1 MTDIPEGD
9 YVKHSRLLFC
19 IVISGLWFSA
29 CQPSAVRETV
39 EMHPAA
45 EKEMIDAARYAIDR
59 ANTPEEGSALLQK
72 LAGLYVRYNRI
83 DDALEIIDAMPVGE
97 TRDAL
102 IADIGVHYA
111 ATGSPERALEAAEGM
126 ESSYHAS
133 RARAAVAVA
142 YEEAGE
148 YGKGR
153 ALAESISDPHFQAQA
168 FAGIG
173 VVYYNEGYPDLA
185 SRLFRQALQAAE
197 REGSIT
203 HRIGTI
209 TEVAV
214 LYRKAGQTGP
224 ARELFN
230 RAIDLTESIGNDRF
244 IPEMWSMLLSR
255 YRDAGLDDEVVRR
268 AERAAGGLAGASG
281 FYRDQLY
288 GSIAG
293 AYAGLGRFDDAESI
307 AGNIRD
313 AGVRSNA
320 FSGIAAAAAK
330 HNDPDQAHRFFNG
343 AIEATDSIQ
352 SETFRNR
359 ALRDIALSAKETGA
373 IDIVARSTELITD
386 PIYRGEV
393 IVALAG
399 FRFRENDRDE
409 GEAQLSRALR
419 IVAGASER
427 RAPSDV
433 FITIAFLYDHAGI
446 EPDEET
452 RLLVSKVL
460 HSLE

>member
-1 MTDIPEGD
+1 VTGIPEGD
-9 YVKHSRLLFC
+9 YVKHLRLSFF
-19 IVISGLWFSA
+19 IVICGLWFSA

-39 EMHPAA
+39 EMHLAA
-45 EKEMIDAARYAIDR
+45 GQDMISAARYAIDR
-59 ANTPEEGSALLQK
+59 ANTPEEESALFQK
-72 LAGLYVRYNRI
+72 LAGLYVRYDRI

-111 ATGSPERALEAAEGM
+111 ATGSLERALGTTEGM
-126 ESSYHAS
+126 ESAYHAS
-133 RARAAVAVA
+133 RVRAAAAVA
-142 YEEAGE
+142 YEKAGV
-148 YGKGR
+148 YGEGR

-168 FAGIG
+168 LAGIG

-185 SRLFRQALQAAE
+185 SRLFRQGLQAAE

-209 TEVAV
+209 SEIAV
-214 LYRKAGQTGP
+214 LYREAGQNGP

-255 YRDAGLDDEVVRR
+255 YRDAGMDDEIVRR
-268 AERAAGGLAGASG
+268 AEGAAGGLTGASG

-288 GSIAG
+288 GSIAT
-293 AYAGLGRFDDAESI
+293 AYAGLGRYEDAEST
-307 AGNIRD
+307 AGNIQD
-313 AGVRSNA
+313 AAVRSDA

-330 HNDPDQAHRFFNG
+330 HSDPDRVHLFFNG

-359 ALRDIALSAKETGA
+359 ALRDIALSAAETGA
-373 IDIVARSTELITD
+373 IDIAVRGAGSITD
-386 PIYRGEV
+386 PIFRGEV
-393 IVALAG
+393 FVALAEI
-399 FRFRENDRDE
+399 RFREDDRDE
-409 GEAQLSRALR
+409 GEAHLSRALR
-419 IVAGASER
+419 IIAGASEPR
-427 RAPSDV
+427 TPSDV

-446 EPDEET
+446 ETDEET